1 MHPRGGMRASD
12 LPGED
17 ESNVTLSSFRPRD
30 PDILLSLEKRQH
42 ESSNSQGTSQGTF
55 GGSSGSMKTKWYCS
69 LETPPPTSV
78 TEECD
83 DGAIYTVT
91 VKQLQLQQST
101 SKDSAGLSETCRI
114 RVIKAGTLDKLI
126 QHLLDSFHSGDSS
139 YTSVFLATYRA
150 FSNTKVVLTILLEKI
165 EYSLLT
171 LEDTTVNN
179 TQKQLELKSAV
190 SSVFSTWFEDY
201 PEDFHELRDP
211 TLLDKLYGILQREF
225 RGCDLKRRAKKLLQS
240 IKSNAADGKE
250 KAQATKS
257 APPLCSPPE
266 YQDSDFSY
274 MDFTGV
280 LDFPSSLIAE
290 QLTMIETEL
299 FVKVVPYHC
308 LGSIWTQRDK
318 KGMEHICPSVRAT
331 VRQFNKL
338 INAVMSTCLC
348 NTQLRSQQRARILEK
363 WIQTAEEC
371 RARKNFSS
379 LYAIISALNSNSVHR
394 LKKTWEETNREAVR
408 SYEELA
414 DIFSDKDNYSQSREL
429 LKEHAVHG
437 TVPYLGTFLTDL
449 VMLDT
454 AVKDHLENGYINFDK
469 RRKEFEIISQIRLL
483 QSSCKN
489 LVFERNENI
498 LKWFD
503 KIPQLSEAESYK
515 LSCEIESHVEIATPT
530 KAMKPTVVITHC
542 TDLLTS
548 IAGTAMPMGF
558 VTWDRPGLGT
568 PRTSNEGSLESPS
581 TSDGQ
586 LKPSNPL
593 LSRLTKHTKS
603 PSVSSLD
610 TVVSTPT
617 SVPSLPSPP
626 STLSPPPFVKSHRRS
641 ASCGSSAPVA
651 GQKAESDIR
660 IIRVGM
666 NLEDG
671 NMYRSILVNS
681 NDKAPSVIS
690 KALEKHSLSSVD
702 VSAYELVQ
710 MLPDGKELIIPPL
723 GNVFYAMNSSSVD
736 FLLRKK
742 SQAPSPQPQQTN
754 NEPGATFPRIKK
766 GFKIARNLF

>member
-42 ESSNSQGTSQGTF
+42 ESSNSQGTSQ
-55 GGSSGSMKTKWYCS
+55 
-69 LETPPPTSV
+69 
-78 TEECD
+78 
-83 DGAIYTVT
+83 
-91 VKQLQLQQST
+91 
-101 SKDSAGLSETCRI
+101 
-114 RVIKAGTLDKLI
+114 VINYIFD
-126 QHLLDSFHSGDSS
+126 DSS
-139 YTSVFLATYRA
+139 QACE
-150 FSNTKVVLTILLEKI
+150 KKMLL
-165 EYSLLT
+165 
-171 LEDTTVNN
+171 VNSSPFC
-179 TQKQLELKSAV
+179 SAV

-250 KAQATKS
+250 KAQAATKS

-290 QLTMIETEL
+290 QLTMIET
-299 FVKVVPYHC
+299 
-308 LGSIWTQRDK
+308 
-318 KGMEHICPSVRAT
+318 
-331 VRQFNKL
+331 
-338 INAVMSTCLC
+338 
-348 NTQLRSQQRARILEK
+348 
-363 WIQTAEEC
+363 EC

-454 AVKDHLENGYINFDK
+454 AVKDHLE
-469 RRKEFEIISQIRLL
+469 EFEIISQIRLL

-503 KIPQLSEAESYK
+503 KIPQLSEAES
-515 LSCEIESHVEIATPT
+515 
-530 KAMKPTVVITHC
+530 
-542 TDLLTS
+542 LLTS